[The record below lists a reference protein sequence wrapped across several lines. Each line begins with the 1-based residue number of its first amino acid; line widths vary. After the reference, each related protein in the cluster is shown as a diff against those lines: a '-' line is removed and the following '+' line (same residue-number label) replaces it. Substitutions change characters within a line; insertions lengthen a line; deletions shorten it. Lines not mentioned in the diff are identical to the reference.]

1 VAGLHSEVLLQL
13 MQTTMPFG
21 RYQGQPIMR
30 LPEEY
35 LIWWSQKGFPPGEL
49 GGFMALALE
58 IKRECL
64 EGLVKQLRPY

>member
-1 VAGLHSEVLLQL
+1 MAAGSEALLAL
-13 MQTTMPFG
+13 VEATMPFG
-21 RYQGQPIMR
+21 RYQGRRIME

-35 LIWWSQKGFPPGEL
+35 LIWWSQKGFPSGEL

-64 EGLVKQLRPY
+64 EGLIKPLRPF

>member
-1 VAGLHSEVLLQL
+1 MSGLQSEALLALVQA
-13 MQTTMPFG
+13 QMPFG
-21 RYQGQPIMR
+21 RYQGRRIVD

-64 EGLVKQLRPY
+64 EGLIKPLRPY